1 MSRHAA
7 NVSSTVICP
16 AHPSTPGLTPG
27 VANVLV
33 RSSAA
38 VGLGDSTACDGAPNP
53 LLTGN
58 PTVRV
63 GGRPIGRELDMLLH
77 GAIVAPIPDSARKV
91 MVGVPAMTPTNE
103 LVHLPAPCKWLR
115 ENMDDADAMR
125 PLPQNALNRYRRP
138 YEMKPQP
145 DGSYV
150 VEVGD
155 KKIPIKVEGSAPAG
169 KLLPTPAQ
177 VAAALA
183 VAPPDMLDGVDSIV
197 ISPTAVDAPA
207 FYSKGTITF
216 GPRDPNIVIPGGS
229 RPRTQGDLDWQ
240 TLHELSHGYDHKYL
254 GTKEESEWREAAHAD
269 KKFPSRYA
277 RESYLNSSGKL
288 TEDFA
293 ESVVMYALVRGT
305 PCETPARAMFPHRFQ
320 LLDRKFG
327 LDFS

>member
-7 NVSSTVICP
+7 NLDSPLVCP
-16 AHPSTPGLTPG
+16 AHPSPQGLTPG
-27 VANVLV
+27 VPNVLV
-33 RSSAA
+33 RSRPA
-38 VGLGDSTACDGAPNP
+38 VGLGDSTSCAGAPNP

-77 GAIVAPIPDSARKV
+77 GAIVAPISATGGNV
-91 MVGVPAMTPTNE
+91 MVGVPAMTPNNE
-103 LVHLPAPCKWLR
+103 LVELPAPCKWLR

-155 KKIPIKVEGSAPAG
+155 KKIRVKVDGSAPTG
-169 KLLPTPAQ
+169 KVLPTPDQ

-183 VAPPDMLDGVDSIV
+183 VAPPDMLDGVDSVV
-197 ISPTAVDAPA
+197 ISPDGGAPA
-207 FYSKGTITF
+207 SYSGGAITF
-216 GPRDPNIVIPGGS
+216 RPRDPNIPIPGGS

-240 TLHELSHGYDHKYL
+240 MLHELSHGYDHKHL
-254 GTKEESEWREAAHAD
+254 GTKKEAEWRDAAHAD
-269 KKFPSRYA
+269 RKFPSRYA
-277 RESYLNSSGKL
+277 RESYLKGGSGGL

-305 PCETPARAMFPHRFQ
+305 PCESPARAMFPNRFR
-320 LLDRKFG
+320 LLDQKFG